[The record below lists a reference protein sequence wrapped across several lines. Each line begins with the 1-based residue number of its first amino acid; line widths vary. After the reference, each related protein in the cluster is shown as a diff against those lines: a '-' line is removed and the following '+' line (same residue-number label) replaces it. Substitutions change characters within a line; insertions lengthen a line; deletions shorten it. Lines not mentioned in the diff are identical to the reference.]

1 MYKVL
6 LFITGFIMCSA
17 LSFSQGKDND
27 TVSNTT
33 DTTLVNTKN
42 KIFYTKS
49 FGNHSYYY
57 NGKIIDIDQA
67 MKLIQKNPNTHKY
80 LRIARALDFTG
91 IALSIAGTWMLG
103 WYAGALFTSAHPD
116 WRVSAI
122 GGGLT
127 LISIPIFQAST
138 NNFNKGINLYNQGN
152 RMVFNPQVNV
162 KLAGKQEG
170 LALVI
175 HF

>member
-1 MYKVL
+1 
-6 LFITGFIMCSA
+6 MCA
-17 LSFSQGKDND
+17 TLSFSERKDND

-33 DTTLVNTKN
+33 ETTLVNTKN

-57 NGKIIDIDQA
+57 NGKIIDIDQV

-91 IALSIAGTWMLG
+91 NVLSITGTWMLG
-103 WYAGALFTSAHPD
+103 WYVGALFTSAHPD
-116 WRVSAI
+116 WRIPAI
-122 GGGLT
+122 GGGLA
-127 LISIPIFQAST
+127 LISIPVFQVSN
-138 NNFNKGINLYNQGN
+138 NNFNKGINIYNQGN
-152 RMVFNPQVNV
+152 RILFNPQFNV
-162 KLAGKQEG
+162 ELAGKQEG
-170 LALVI
+170 PVLVI